1 MAVRMSVKN
10 DLWALAAETLEEDQ
24 QTILKSL
31 NTSGGNVVDAV
42 LQQVEQQ
49 QKSSIGKEWS
59 FKFRG
64 KEVNVRHL
72 LSNIMEW
79 INKFKDCVDFGV
91 SLDTSGHAAM
101 PWSCV
106 KFFLEVFSLY
116 VSQLSRLTSLKA
128 CWT

>member
-1 MAVRMSVKN
+1 MLSIRDTLALRMSSKQ

-24 QTILKSL
+24 QNILKSL
-31 NTSGGNVVDAV
+31 NTSSGNVADAV
-42 LQQVEQQ
+42 LRQVEEQ
-49 QKSSIGKEWS
+49 QKTSIGKEWS

-64 KEVNVRHL
+64 KVVNVRHV

-79 INKFKDCVDFGV
+79 IDKFKNCVEFGV

-106 KFFLEVFSLY
+106 KFFLEVFRCCP
-116 VSQLSRLTSLKA
+116 SRYL
-128 CWT
+128 